1 MAIWRDRSD
10 PLGFFRYWEY
20 RTDTL
25 RSLSIPNNL
34 SIEGNAMSSQISLPR
49 PGWSIDVA
57 PVGDALRRGLQA
69 LTVLARPARRSAPA
83 FSESYFE
90 YGLMRR
96 ELQRL

>member
-1 MAIWRDRSD
+1 
-10 PLGFFRYWEY
+10 
-20 RTDTL
+20 
-25 RSLSIPNNL
+25 
-34 SIEGNAMSSQISLPR
+34 MSSQISLPR
-49 PGWSIDVA
+49 PAWSIDVA
-57 PVGDALRRGLQA
+57 PLGDALRRGLLA

>member
-1 MAIWRDRSD
+1 
-10 PLGFFRYWEY
+10 
-20 RTDTL
+20 
-25 RSLSIPNNL
+25 
-34 SIEGNAMSSQISLPR
+34 MSEQISLAR
-49 PGWSIDVA
+49 PGWLINVA

-69 LTVLARPARRSAPA
+69 LTVLARPARRLAPA